1 MKKTFILMLLI
12 STNLFAQ
19 NISKSIESLSN
30 SDLDLLRRSIASDKS
45 NIPIIDNDEGVLEKV
60 DIIAS
65 DSPIKKKEDNFY
77 FGYDYF
83 KNDISFLD
91 NLPVPNN
98 YILGPGDEILISM
111 WGETNSREKFTISNE
126 GLIFYDKI
134 GTINL
139 SGKNLKEAESLLVDK
154 LSEVYSTLGNK
165 ISNTELKLEL
175 SKLKSI
181 NVYFSGEIN
190 NQGINVIHP
199 FSNVF
204 TALVQSGGIKQT
216 GTLRNIEIIRNGST
230 KFNVDLYDFFIG
242 ESSNALNIKLLDGDI
257 VHVPPAN
264 NRIEV
269 DGEVNRRGFYEVK
282 SGDSLEKLFKFTA
295 GRSQAASTYAFIK
308 IIEPLDNRLSDD
320 LAMSSMNINV
330 SESSELDLQRIV
342 YLRVQ
347 KVGFVDSTVRI
358 FGRVKSPGEYSAVNE
373 NLKSLLDLA
382 GGFNDPIYSQT
393 IDRSKIIVLRQDF
406 ERFDSKEYILNYE
419 NSSQFKIEANDLI
432 FVYENVNYK
441 NNASYEMEGEIY
453 RPGMYPYRKGLKVK
467 DAIDLA
473 NGLTPNADID
483 NFVVT
488 YNVTTLDEKGN
499 ELLENRILRS
509 VNYQTEVLPGSK
521 FKFLRKANVIF
532 VEGNVYSPG
541 LISVNSP
548 VSLRDAIEIA
558 GGYKPNTVKKDV
570 YIESRDGTIRKGGR
584 LTRVIPGDKVFVP
597 VDSNPQEFDITRFIA
612 DLSSTFANIAAI
624 MVIVNNN

>member
-1 MKKTFILMLLI
+1 MKKILI
-12 STNLFAQ
+12 SMLFFSLNLFAQ
-19 NISKSIESLSN
+19 DISKSLESLSN
-30 SDLDLLRRSIASDKS
+30 SELDLLRSRIASDRS
-45 NIPIIDNDEGVLEKV
+45 NLPIIDNDEGNLEKV
-60 DIIAS
+60 DIIAA
-65 DSPIKKKEDNFY
+65 DSSIKKKEDNFY

-83 KNDISFLD
+83 KNDIIFFD
-91 NLPVPNN
+91 NLPVPKN

-139 SGKNLKEAESLLVDK
+139 SGKNLKEAESLLIGK

-181 NVYFSGEIN
+181 NVYFSGEVN

-199 FSNVF
+199 FSNIF

-282 SGDSLEKLFKFTA
+282 SGDSIEKLFKFTA
-295 GRSQAASTYAFIK
+295 GLSQAASTYAFIK
-308 IIEPLDNRLSDD
+308 IIEPLGNRLSDD
-320 LAMSSMNINV
+320 LAMSSMNINI
-330 SESSELDLQRIV
+330 SESSELDLQKIV

-358 FGRVKSPGEYSAVNE
+358 YGRVKAPGEYSAVNE
-373 NLKSLLDLA
+373 NLKSILDLA

-393 IDRSKIIVLRQDF
+393 IDRSKIVVLRQDF
-406 ERFDSKEYILNYE
+406 ERFDSKEYISNYE

-441 NNASYEMEGEIY
+441 NNASYKMEGEIY

-488 YNVTTLDEKGN
+488 YNFTTIDEEGN
-499 ELLENRILRS
+499 KILENKILRS
-509 VNYQTEVLPGSK
+509 VNFQSEVLPGSELN
-521 FKFLRKANVIF
+521 FLKKANIIF

-541 LISVNSP
+541 LIT
-548 VSLRDAIEIA
+548 VSSEISLGDAIEIA
-558 GGYKPNTVKKDV
+558 GGYKPNTVKRDI
-570 YIESRDGTIRKGGR
+570 YIESRNGTIRKGGR
-584 LTRVIPGDKVFVP
+584 FTRVIPGDKIVVP
-597 VDSNPQEFDITRFIA
+597 KDLDPKEFDFTRLIA

-624 MVIVNNN
+624 LVIVNNN